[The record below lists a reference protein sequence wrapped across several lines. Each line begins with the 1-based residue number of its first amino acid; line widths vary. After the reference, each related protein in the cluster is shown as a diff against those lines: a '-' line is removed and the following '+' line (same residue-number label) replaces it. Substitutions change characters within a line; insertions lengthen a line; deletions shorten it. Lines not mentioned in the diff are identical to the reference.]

1 MNIHD
6 NSPHGANDTSEAA
19 KEHRRYQMN
28 GLVGR
33 VSVASGSLTSTQ
45 NGEHGI
51 WEVEIYNI
59 LDCKV
64 AILQNEC
71 APERIGSMDTVTGK
85 MKDVSRCAIQKQA
98 QL

>member
-1 MNIHD
+1 
-6 NSPHGANDTSEAA
+6 
-19 KEHRRYQMN
+19 MN

-33 VSVASGSLTSTQ
+33 VSVASGSLASTQ
-45 NGEHGI
+45 NGEDGI
-51 WEVEIYNI
+51 WEVEIHDI

-71 APERIGSMDTVTGK
+71 ASERIGSMDTVTGK
-85 MKDVSRCAIQKQA
+85 MKDVSWCAIQKQA